1 MAAGKVILKRILLK
15 LSGESFKGN
24 RGYGIDPAAVD
35 SIASQIKVI
44 RDCGVE
50 IGVVVGGGNIWRGSA
65 AENEGM
71 DRVSADYAGMLATV
85 INALSLQD
93 RLERIHDVDTRTQTG
108 INVQEVAE
116 PYIRRRAVRHLEK
129 GRVVIFAAGIGNP
142 YMTTDTAAALRAVE
156 IEADIL
162 LMAKYSVDG
171 IYDTDP
177 NIDSQSTKYDFI
189 SYQDAIEKRL
199 GIMDTTALSICME
212 NDLPIRVF
220 DITHSDNLTRII
232 NGESIGSL
240 VSESG

>member
-1 MAAGKVILKRILLK
+1 MAASKVTLKRILLK

-24 RGYGIDPAAVD
+24 RGYGIDPLAVD
-35 SIASQIKVI
+35 SIAGQIKAM
-44 RDCGVE
+44 RDSDVE
-50 IGVVVGGGNIWRGSA
+50 VGVVVGGGNIWRGSA

-85 INALSLQD
+85 INGLSLQD
-93 RLERIHDVDTRTQTG
+93 RLERIHGVDTRTQTG

-156 IEADIL
+156 IEADVL

-199 GIMDTTALSICME
+199 GVMDTTALSICME

-220 DITHSDNLTRII
+220 DITNSDNLVRII

-240 VSESG
+240 VSE

>member
-1 MAAGKVILKRILLK
+1 MTASKANLKRILLK

-24 RGYGIDPAAVD
+24 RGYGFDPEAVD
-35 SIASQIKVI
+35 SIAAQIKLM
-44 RDCGVE
+44 RDSEVE

-65 AENEGM
+65 AENEGR

-93 RLERIHDVDTRTQTG
+93 RLERIHGVDTRTQTG

-129 GRVVIFAAGIGNP
+129 GRVVIFAAGIGKP

-156 IEADIL
+156 IEAEVL

-199 GIMDTTALSICME
+199 GVMDTTALSICME

-220 DITHSDNLTRII
+220 DITNSENLVRII

-240 VSESG
+240 VSESD

>member
-1 MAAGKVILKRILLK
+1 MTASKTNLKRILLK

-24 RGYGIDPAAVD
+24 RGYGIDPEAVD
-35 SIASQIKVI
+35 SIAAQIKLM
-44 RDCGVE
+44 RDSEVE

-93 RLERIHDVDTRTQTG
+93 RLERIHGVDTRTQTG

-142 YMTTDTAAALRAVE
+142 YMTTETAAALRAVE
-156 IEADIL
+156 IEADVL

-199 GIMDTTALSICME
+199 GVMDTTALSICME

-220 DITHSDNLTRII
+220 DITNSENLVRII

-240 VSESG
+240 VSESD

>member
-1 MAAGKVILKRILLK
+1 MAASKVTLKRILLK

-24 RGYGIDPAAVD
+24 RGYGIDPLAVD
-35 SIASQIKVI
+35 SIAGQIKAM
-44 RDCGVE
+44 RDSDVE
-50 IGVVVGGGNIWRGSA
+50 VGVVVGGGNIWRGSA

-85 INALSLQD
+85 INGLSLQD
-93 RLERIHDVDTRTQTG
+93 RLERIHGVDTRTQTG

-156 IEADIL
+156 IEADVL

-177 NIDSQSTKYDFI
+177 NIESQSTKYDFI

-199 GIMDTTALSICME
+199 GVMDTTALSICME

-220 DITHSDNLTRII
+220 DITNSDNLVRII

-240 VSESG
+240 VSE

>member
-1 MAAGKVILKRILLK
+1 
-15 LSGESFKGN
+15 
-24 RGYGIDPAAVD
+24 
-35 SIASQIKVI
+35 
-44 RDCGVE
+44 
-50 IGVVVGGGNIWRGSA
+50 
-65 AENEGM
+65 
-71 DRVSADYAGMLATV
+71 
-85 INALSLQD
+85 
-93 RLERIHDVDTRTQTG
+93 VDTRTQTG

-156 IEADIL
+156 IEADVL

-199 GIMDTTALSICME
+199 GVMDTTALSICME

-220 DITHSDNLTRII
+220 DITNSENLVRII

-240 VSESG
+240 VSESD

>member
-199 GIMDTTALSICME
+199 GVMDTTALSICME

>member
-1 MAAGKVILKRILLK
+1 MAASKVTLKRILLK

-24 RGYGIDPAAVD
+24 RGYGIDPLAVD
-35 SIASQIKVI
+35 SIAGQIKAM
-44 RDCGVE
+44 RDSDVE
-50 IGVVVGGGNIWRGSA
+50 VGVVVGGGNIWRGSA

-85 INALSLQD
+85 INGLSLQD
-93 RLERIHDVDTRTQTG
+93 RLERIHGVDTRTQTG

-156 IEADIL
+156 IEADVL

-177 NIDSQSTKYDFI
+177 NIDSKSTKYDFI

-199 GIMDTTALSICME
+199 GVMDTTALSICME

-220 DITHSDNLTRII
+220 DITNADNLVRII

-240 VSESG
+240 VSE

>member
-1 MAAGKVILKRILLK
+1 MAAGKVTLKRILLK

-35 SIASQIKVI
+35 SIASQIKII
-44 RDCGVE
+44 RDCDVE

-93 RLERIHDVDTRTQTG
+93 RLERIHGVDTRTQTG

-212 NDLPIRVF
+212 NNLPIRVF
-220 DITHSDNLTRII
+220 DITHSDNLSRII
-232 NGESIGSL
+232 NGEPIGSL
-240 VSESG
+240 VSESD

>member
-1 MAAGKVILKRILLK
+1 MTASKANLKRILLK

-24 RGYGIDPAAVD
+24 RGYGIDPEAVD
-35 SIASQIKVI
+35 SIAAQIKLM
-44 RDCGVE
+44 RDSEVE

-93 RLERIHDVDTRTQTG
+93 RLERIHGVDTRTQTG

-156 IEADIL
+156 IEADVL

-199 GIMDTTALSICME
+199 GVMDTTALSICME

-220 DITHSDNLTRII
+220 DITNPENLVRII

-240 VSESG
+240 VSESD

>member
-1 MAAGKVILKRILLK
+1 MAASKVTLKRILLK

-24 RGYGIDPAAVD
+24 RGYGIDPLAVD
-35 SIASQIKVI
+35 SIAGQIKAM
-44 RDCGVE
+44 RDADVE
-50 IGVVVGGGNIWRGSA
+50 VGVVVGGGNIWRGSA

-85 INALSLQD
+85 INGLSLQD
-93 RLERIHDVDTRTQTG
+93 RLERIHGVDTRTQTG

-156 IEADIL
+156 IEADVL

-177 NIDSQSTKYDFI
+177 NIDSQSTRYDFI

-199 GIMDTTALSICME
+199 GVMDTTALSICME

-220 DITHSDNLTRII
+220 DITNSDNLVRII

-240 VSESG
+240 VSE

>member
-24 RGYGIDPAAVD
+24 RGYGIDPVAVD

-71 DRVSADYAGMLATV
+71 DRVAADYAGMLATV

-199 GIMDTTALSICME
+199 GVMDTTALSICME